1 MSGEEDIELVPGS
14 GNVFADLGVADA
26 GLWQLKV
33 ELAAAIIDTLDSRG
47 LTVRQAA
54 ASTGIAAADF
64 SRIRNAR
71 LQRFTVDRLLTILDR
86 LDAGVEV
93 SVRLRPA
100 VQVPAA

>member
-1 MSGEEDIELVPGS
+1 MSGQEDIELVSGS

-47 LTVRQAA
+47 LTVRQSA

>member
-1 MSGEEDIELVPGS
+1 MSGQDDVELVSGS
-14 GNVFADLGVADA
+14 GNVFADLGLPDA
-26 GLWQLKV
+26 GLWQLKA
-33 ELAAAIIDTLDSRG
+33 ELATAIIEVLDRRG

-54 ASTGIAAADF
+54 AATAIAAADF

-86 LDAGVEV
+86 LDAGVEI

-100 VQVPAA
+100 VQAPAA